1 MNYTMHE
8 PHVQYYIIVYVLYLK
23 YKCILGVLLTIRFI
37 HPGPSSPPQNVRHTV
52 QSSTTDVAMVSVQ
65 WDPPVDNGG
74 TDDLNYIVNISPST
88 QLSATLVTSTTV
100 TITADYN
107 VNYVLSIVAT
117 NCAGNSTTVEY
128 VINIGVLNAYN
139 VLQYYSIH
147 IHYAKM

>member
-1 MNYTMHE
+1 
-8 PHVQYYIIVYVLYLK
+8 
-23 YKCILGVLLTIRFI
+23 
-37 HPGPSSPPQNVRHTV
+37 
-52 QSSTTDVAMVSVQ
+52 MVSVQ

-128 VINIGVLNAYN
+128 VINIGVLYAYN
-139 VLQYYSIH
+139 MYYSTTVFIF
-147 IHYAKM
+147 IMLKCR